1 MQASLEKGTDCFPVS
16 LCPPCPEKGTDC
28 LPGALSSLW
37 LGRRP
42 GAPRYPGTRSSFHVE
57 PEKEAVS
64 SSDTVRHYEWLAV
77 IPGKKFVCLAVR
89 DEATR
94 GRVEVELASK
104 PVGYIRQQTE
114 TPGKMPLF
122 QI

>member
-1 MQASLEKGTDCFPVS
+1 MQASLEKGTDCFPVPS
-16 LCPPCPEKGTDC
+16 LPRERDRLFTGRSFEPLARTAAWRPP
-28 LPGALSSLW
+28 L
-37 LGRRP
+37 RR
-42 GAPRYPGTRSSFHVE
+42 TRSSFHVE

-64 SSDTVRHYEWLAV
+64 SSDTVRHYEWLTV